1 MAWVGVGERVRGV
14 PSTPAAHQDELSKSH
29 SLLRFKELSGCGML
43 SPLTSL
49 KSLPDYGEFPGSH
62 PGQRPATQSG
72 CHGAWTPIILGHP
85 APSHWGLEQLSCR
98 PPQQAGPCALCTPQ

>member
-14 PSTPAAHQDELSKSH
+14 PSTPAAHHYDLSKSH
-29 SLLRFKELSGCGML
+29 SLLRFKELSRCGML

-49 KSLPDYGEFPGSH
+49 KSLPNYGEFPGSH

-72 CHGAWTPIILGHP
+72 CHGALTPKVLGHP
-85 APSHWGLEQLSCR
+85 APSHWGLEQLP
-98 PPQQAGPCALCTPQ
+98 PPQQAGPCALCTSQ